1 MFRLK
6 SALIALSLA
15 LAASTARAQAPVQPP
30 TQPYSAPVLNPYLNL
45 LNRGNPAI
53 NYYGIVQPQ
62 IQQGQQL
69 RMLQFGLARTAQE
82 AATAEQT
89 ATTATTAPGAS
100 TTLPET
106 GHVAGFMTQ
115 TKYFNTV
122 NPRGR

>member
-1 MFRLK
+1 MFRMK
-6 SALIALSLA
+6 SALIALTLA
-15 LAASTARAQAPVQPP
+15 LAASAARAQAPVQPP
-30 TQPYSAPVLNPYLNL
+30 TQPYSGPVLNPYLNL

-69 RMLQFGLARTAQE
+69 RMLQFGLTRTAQE
-82 AATAEQT
+82 AATAEQ
-89 ATTATTAPGAS
+89 TATTAPGAS

>member
-1 MFRLK
+1 MFRMK
-6 SALIALSLA
+6 SALIALTLA
-15 LAASTARAQAPVQPP
+15 LAASAAYAQAPVQPP
-30 TQPYSAPVLNPYLNL
+30 TQPYSPPVLNPYLNL

-53 NYYGIVQPQ
+53 NYYGIVRPQ

-69 RMLQFGLARTAQE
+69 QMLQFGLNRTAAE

-89 ATTATTAPGAS
+89 ALTAPGAS
-100 TTLPET
+100 AVLPDT

-122 NPRGR
+122 NQRGR